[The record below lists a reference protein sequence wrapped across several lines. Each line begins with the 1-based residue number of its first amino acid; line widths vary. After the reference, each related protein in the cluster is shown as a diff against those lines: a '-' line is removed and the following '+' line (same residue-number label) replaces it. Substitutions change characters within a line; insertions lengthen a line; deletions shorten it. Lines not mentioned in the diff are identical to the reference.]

1 MRLSRSR
8 AASGRQGDDRLP
20 PSCNA
25 RPFELF
31 EDGLE
36 ESAVIQDRL
45 RANYDLQASA
55 RPPRRRERRRNRR
68 GGTPYAGLKSEAASH
83 GQGVCGDVLAERMRA
98 AIASV
103 ILIVGCSRRS
113 NIQQSDLNC
122 SMGPHFGLPGFWV
135 SATASV
141 AARGDAQAFDRCGE
155 LSAELF
161 GGFEGMCLKVESVGG
176 GRDDFAGPLQGRLCG
191 RIPTGTGGTVACRL
205 AQNRCI
211 ETQCLGIRC
220 SQALTFLL
228 VLPSRER
235 LPAGILDAAGDQQ
248 VLRSPKCQ
256 RAE

>member
-31 EDGLE
+31 EDGLA

-103 ILIVGCSRRS
+103 ILIVSCSRRS

-122 SMGPHFGLPGFWV
+122 SMGPHFGLPGF
-135 SATASV
+135 
-141 AARGDAQAFDRCGE
+141 
-155 LSAELF
+155 
-161 GGFEGMCLKVESVGG
+161 GFQ
-176 GRDDFAGPLQGRLCG
+176 RRP
-191 RIPTGTGGTVACRL
+191 
-205 AQNRCI
+205 
-211 ETQCLGIRC
+211 
-220 SQALTFLL
+220 
-228 VLPSRER
+228 
-235 LPAGILDAAGDQQ
+235 
-248 VLRSPKCQ
+248 RSP
-256 RAE
+256 RAEMHKHSIDAVSSRRSCSAASRACA